1 MSSIINCKAVKDKYF
16 KSSETHLIVSKM
28 EKLHIRN
35 NLTTL
40 LEREE
45 EKLFEQQSTMIEFD
59 LWGLEVSTQTVLRD
73 MKFTFF

>member
-45 EKLFEQQSTMIEFD
+45 EKLFE
-59 LWGLEVSTQTVLRD
+59 
-73 MKFTFF
+73 